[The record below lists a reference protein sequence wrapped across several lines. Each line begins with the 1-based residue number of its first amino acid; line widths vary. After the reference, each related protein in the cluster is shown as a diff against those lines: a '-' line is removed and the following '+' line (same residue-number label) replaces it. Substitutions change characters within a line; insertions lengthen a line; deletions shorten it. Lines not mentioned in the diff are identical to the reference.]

1 MGTQRRKSHEERPAA
16 MGDAVIDPAFQSL
29 VDQGGDT
36 LRGLWRVQKLE
47 LVPVPKGQ
55 EGKFY
60 EGDCYLHFDK
70 NPNEQH
76 VHFWIGG
83 ECSVDEQAVAAIKA
97 VELDNLFGG
106 LPIQHREVQ
115 GFESKR
121 FKDQFPD
128 GMMIKKGGMESGLA
142 KAETN
147 AHDAKL
153 FKVAGGMRPVMT
165 EVTMAW
171 SSMNHGDVFVLDSG
185 KKIFVWK
192 GSAASGQEK
201 MQAGLIAAKMGD
213 HMGEEIVHVED
224 GEEEAE
230 CDEEWTEHLPLDGR
244 AEIKDKDAA
253 HDKAVTTEVA
263 KSIDLFKVSDV
274 TGEMKTEQVK
284 EGNLTKDDLDPND
297 AFLVSAGALGIW
309 VWLGRKATKGE
320 RQSAMQ
326 LGEKFIRENGLPPQT
341 ALTRTFQNGEP
352 EEFKSLFASGWWI
365 KASTQISICHCELLF
380 WESNQNF
387 RQGHKLMSSLY
398 R

>member
-1 MGTQRRKSHEERPAA
+1 MGTRLRKSHKERPLSAII
-16 MGDAVIDPAFQSL
+16 MGDPVIDPAFQSL

-47 LVPVPKGQ
+47 LVAVPKGQ

-70 NPNEQH
+70 NPVEEH

-83 ECSVDEQAVAAIKA
+83 QCSIDEQAVAAIKA

-128 GMMIKKGGMESGLA
+128 GIMIKKGGMESGLQ

-147 AHDAKL
+147 AHEAKL
-153 FKVAGGMRPVMT
+153 FKVSGGMRPVMT
-165 EVTMAW
+165 EVDMAW

-192 GSAASGQEK
+192 GSGASGQEK
-201 MQAGLIAAKMGD
+201 MSAGMIAAKMKD
-213 HMGEEIVHVED
+213 HVGEEIVHVD
-224 GEEEAE
+224 
-230 CDEEWTEHLPLDGR
+230 DV
-244 AEIKDKDAA
+244 DKDAA
-253 HDKAVTTEVA
+253 ADKAVTTEVS

-284 EGNLTKDDLDPND
+284 EGNLSKDDLDAND
-297 AFLVSAGALGIW
+297 AFLISAGALGIW
-309 VWLGRKATKGE
+309 VWLGRKATKEE

-341 ALTRTFQNGEP
+341 ALTRTFQGGEP
-352 EEFKSLFASGWWI
+352 EEFKSLFASGW
-365 KASTQISICHCELLF
+365 
-380 WESNQNF
+380 
-387 RQGHKLMSSLY
+387 
-398 R
+398 

>member
-147 AHDAKL
+147 AHEAKL

-201 MQAGLIAAKMGD
+201 MQAGLIAAKMRD

-309 VWLGRKATKGE
+309 VWLGRKATKEE

-352 EEFKSLFASGWWI
+352 EEFKSLFASGW
-365 KASTQISICHCELLF
+365 
-380 WESNQNF
+380 
-387 RQGHKLMSSLY
+387 
-398 R
+398 

>member
-1 MGTQRRKSHEERPAA
+1 MGKSSQGRGAERARANPAEPDAALHSLAPPLSCKSTETDRIMAVVDPVFEELLEKE
-16 MGDAVIDPAFQSL
+16 GDEK
-29 VDQGGDT
+29 
-36 LRGLWRVQKLE
+36 RGLWRVENLE
-47 LVPVPKGQ
+47 LVPVPEGHWGQ
-55 EGKFY
+55 FY
-60 EGDCYLHFDK
+60 DGDCYLLLDK
-70 NPNEQH
+70 NQEEEH
-76 VHFWIGG
+76 VYFWIGD

-106 LPIQHREVQ
+106 LPVQHRETQ

-147 AHDAKL
+147 AHEAKL

-201 MQAGLIAAKMGD
+201 MSAGQIAAKMRD
-213 HMGEEIVHVED
+213 HLGEEIVHVED
-224 GEEEAE
+224 GDEEAE

-253 HDKAVTTEVA
+253 NDKAVTTEVA
-263 KSIDLFKVSDV
+263 KSI
-274 TGEMKTEQVK
+274 
-284 EGNLTKDDLDPND
+284 
-297 AFLVSAGALGIW
+297 
-309 VWLGRKATKGE
+309 
-320 RQSAMQ
+320 
-326 LGEKFIRENGLPPQT
+326 
-341 ALTRTFQNGEP
+341 
-352 EEFKSLFASGWWI
+352 
-365 KASTQISICHCELLF
+365 
-380 WESNQNF
+380 
-387 RQGHKLMSSLY
+387 
-398 R
+398 

>member
-1 MGTQRRKSHEERPAA
+1 
-16 MGDAVIDPAFQSL
+16 
-29 VDQGGDT
+29 
-36 LRGLWRVQKLE
+36 
-47 LVPVPKGQ
+47 
-55 EGKFY
+55 
-60 EGDCYLHFDK
+60 
-70 NPNEQH
+70 
-76 VHFWIGG
+76 
-83 ECSVDEQAVAAIKA
+83 
-97 VELDNLFGG
+97 
-106 LPIQHREVQ
+106 
-115 GFESKR
+115 
-121 FKDQFPD
+121 
-128 GMMIKKGGMESGLA
+128 MIKKGGMESGLA

-147 AHDAKL
+147 AHEAKL

-201 MQAGLIAAKMGD
+201 MQAGLIAAKMRD

-253 HDKAVTTEVA
+253 NDKAVTTEVA

-284 EGNLTKDDLDPND
+284 EGNLTKEDLDPND

-309 VWLGRKATKGE
+309 VWLGRKATKEE

-352 EEFKSLFASGWWI
+352 EEFKSLFASGW
-365 KASTQISICHCELLF
+365 
-380 WESNQNF
+380 
-387 RQGHKLMSSLY
+387 
-398 R
+398 

>member
-1 MGTQRRKSHEERPAA
+1 MGTRPRKSNEERPA

-47 LVPVPKGQ
+47 LVAVPKGQ

-70 NPNEQH
+70 NPSEQH

-83 ECSVDEQAVAAIKA
+83 KCSVDEQAVAAIKA

-106 LPIQHREVQ
+106 LPIRHREAQ

-128 GMMIKKGGMESGLA
+128 GIMIKKGGMG
-142 KAETN
+142 
-147 AHDAKL
+147 
-153 FKVAGGMRPVMT
+153 PVMT
-165 EVTMAW
+165 EVDMAW

-192 GSAASGQEK
+192 GSGASIQEK
-201 MQAGLIAAKMGD
+201 MSAGMIAAKMKD
-213 HMGEEIVHVED
+213 HPGEELVHVDD
-224 GEEEAE
+224 GDEEA
-230 CDEEWTEHLPLDGR
+230 TEHLPLDGKG
-244 AEIKDKDAA
+244 EVKEKDSAS
-253 HDKAVTTEVA
+253 DKAIITEVA

-297 AFLVSAGALGIW
+297 AFLVSAGAMGIW
-309 VWLGRKATKGE
+309 VWLGRQATKEE
-320 RQSAMQ
+320 RKSAMQ
-326 LGEKFIRENGLPPQT
+326 LGDKFIKDNGLPPQT
-341 ALTRTFQNGEP
+341 ALTRTFQGGEP
-352 EEFKSLFASGWWI
+352 EEFKSLFASGW
-365 KASTQISICHCELLF
+365 
-380 WESNQNF
+380 
-387 RQGHKLMSSLY
+387 
-398 R
+398 

>member
-1 MGTQRRKSHEERPAA
+1 MGTQRRRSQEERPAA

-29 VDQGGDT
+29 VDQGGDI

-47 LVPVPKGQ
+47 LVAVPKGQ
-55 EGKFY
+55 EGRFY

-147 AHDAKL
+147 AHEAKL

-165 EVTMAW
+165 EVT
-171 SSMNHGDVFVLDSG
+171 
-185 KKIFVWK
+185 I
-192 GSAASGQEK
+192 
-201 MQAGLIAAKMGD
+201 
-213 HMGEEIVHVED
+213 
-224 GEEEAE
+224 
-230 CDEEWTEHLPLDGR
+230 P
-244 AEIKDKDAA
+244 
-253 HDKAVTTEVA
+253 
-263 KSIDLFKVSDV
+263 
-274 TGEMKTEQVK
+274 VK
-284 EGNLTKDDLDPND
+284 EQNIDCFYFNQGDDGLVFNEPRGRVCSRLWQEDLCLERFRSLWSGED
-297 AFLVSAGALGIW
+297 ASRTYCGQDEGPH
-309 VWLGRKATKGE
+309 GRGDCARG
-320 RQSAMQ
+320 
-326 LGEKFIRENGLPPQT
+326 
-341 ALTRTFQNGEP
+341 
-352 EEFKSLFASGWWI
+352 GWGGGG
-365 KASTQISICHCELLF
+365 
-380 WESNQNF
+380 
-387 RQGHKLMSSLY
+387 RV

>member
-1 MGTQRRKSHEERPAA
+1 MGTRLRRSDEERPV
-16 MGDAVIDPAFQSL
+16 MGDPVIDPAFQSL

-47 LVPVPKGQ
+47 LVAVPKGQ

-60 EGDCYLHFDK
+60 EGNCYLHFDK
-70 NPNEQH
+70 NPSEQH

-128 GMMIKKGGMESGLA
+128 GIMIKKGGMESGLQ

-147 AHDAKL
+147 AHEAKL

-165 EVTMAW
+165 EVDMAW

-192 GSAASGQEK
+192 GSGASGQEK
-201 MQAGLIAAKMGD
+201 MTAGLIAAKMKD
-213 HMGEEIVHVED
+213 DRGE
-224 GEEEAE
+224 GAE
-230 CDEEWTEHLPLDGR
+230 CDEEWTEHLPLDGKG
-244 AEIKDKDAA
+244 EVKEKDSAS
-253 HDKAVTTEVA
+253 DKAIITEVA

-297 AFLVSAGALGIW
+297 AFLVSAGAMGIW
-309 VWLGRKATKGE
+309 VWLGRQATKEE
-320 RQSAMQ
+320 RKSALQ
-326 LGEKFIRENGLPPQT
+326 LGDKFIKDNGLPPQT
-341 ALTRTFQNGEP
+341 ALTRTFQDGEP
-352 EEFKSLFASGWWI
+352 EEFKSLFASGW
-365 KASTQISICHCELLF
+365 
-380 WESNQNF
+380 
-387 RQGHKLMSSLY
+387 
-398 R
+398 

>member
-1 MGTQRRKSHEERPAA
+1 MGTQLRKSHQERSA

-47 LVPVPKGQ
+47 LVAVPKGQ

-83 ECSVDEQAVAAIKA
+83 QCSIDEQAVAAIKA

-128 GMMIKKGGMESGLA
+128 GMMIKKGGMESGLQ

-147 AHDAKL
+147 AHEAKL

-165 EVTMAW
+165 EVDMAW

-192 GSAASGQEK
+192 GSGASGQEK
-201 MQAGLIAAKMGD
+201 MSAGMIA
-213 HMGEEIVHVED
+213 
-224 GEEEAE
+224 
-230 CDEEWTEHLPLDGR
+230 
-244 AEIKDKDAA
+244 
-253 HDKAVTTEVA
+253 
-263 KSIDLFKVSDV
+263 
-274 TGEMKTEQVK
+274 EQVK
-284 EGNLTKDDLDPND
+284 EGNLSKDDLDAND

-309 VWLGRKATKGE
+309 VWLGRKATKEE

-326 LGEKFIRENGLPPQT
+326 LGGKFIRENGLPPQT
-341 ALTRTFQNGEP
+341 ALTRTFQGGEP
-352 EEFKSLFASGWWI
+352 EEFKSLFASGW
-365 KASTQISICHCELLF
+365 
-380 WESNQNF
+380 
-387 RQGHKLMSSLY
+387 
-398 R
+398 